1 MPLAGRAL
9 AGASG
14 RGSAARLTLRLTP
27 SMLTVS
33 MPPLACATAR
43 APPRGD
49 RPLEPGLVV
58 SGAIVSRG
66 HAARPAE
73 MAARQA
79 PGKPAAD
86 VHS

>member
-1 MPLAGRAL
+1 
-9 AGASG
+9 
-14 RGSAARLTLRLTP
+14 
-27 SMLTVS
+27 MLTVS

-58 SGAIVSRG
+58 SGAIVRRG